1 MKNNILEE
9 ISFKKKIALFSFI
22 LGKLLSLPTA
32 YLIISG
38 SDKSLMFL
46 YIYAFL
52 IISSIVF
59 SIIPDRRDDKE
70 KLPDGVFH
78 LDGITLKISDGKVLD
93 YKITKV

>member
-1 MKNNILEE
+1 MRNNILEE
-9 ISFKKKIALFSFI
+9 ISFKRKIALFSFI

-46 YIYAFL
+46 YTYAFL
-52 IISSIVF
+52 ISF
-59 SIIPDRRDDKE
+59 SIIFSMIPDRKDNKE

-78 LDGITLKISDGKVLD
+78 LDGITLEISNGKVLD
-93 YKITKV
+93 YKITEV